1 MRLSVRRTAKTPG
14 TRARAP
20 AQAALVVG
28 ALGVVF
34 GDIGTSPLYTVQ
46 TVFNPG
52 DPHPVAATRESIYGV
67 VSLIFWA
74 VTIVVTLLY
83 VLLVMRADND
93 GEGGIMALITLIRRR
108 RSPGGTRTKLVL
120 AALGIFG
127 ASLFFGDSMI
137 TPAISVLSAV
147 EGLKVVAPSL
157 GQLVVPVTV
166 AIIVVLFAT
175 QRLGSAAV
183 GRLFGPV
190 MIVWFTVV
198 GACGIA
204 GVATHPA
211 ILGALSPTYALGF
224 LTGHFATA
232 FFALAAVVLA
242 ITGAEALYADMGHFG
257 RAPVTR
263 AWLLLVFPALVF
275 NYMGQGALILH
286 NPSAN
291 IANPFFLLVPHA
303 VRLPMVLLATAATV
317 IASQAV
323 ITGAFSVAHQAVQLG
338 YLPRL
343 RISHTSE
350 QTIGQIYVPW
360 INWAL
365 MVSVVTLVLAFE
377 SSQALAFAYG
387 VAVTGTITITT
398 LLFFYIVRH
407 QWRTPLWLVL
417 TGGGAFLLFDVL
429 FLAANLTKIA
439 HGAWLPLLIGVAVF
453 TVLTTWQRGRELVTV
468 QRERAEGS
476 LRGFVEEL
484 HRRRPQLQRVPGTAV
499 FLNRN
504 QLTAPLAMRANV
516 EHNHILHEHVVILT
530 IETLP
535 LPHVPP
541 ADRLTIDDLGYADDG
556 ISHVGARFGYM
567 DEPNVPGVLR
577 LAAAAGL
584 ECPLEV
590 DDASYFLSTI
600 ELRAGDTPGMTRWR
614 KRLFVATSRITA
626 DAAEYFGLPR
636 ERTVI
641 MGSRVVL

>member
-1 MRLSVRRTAKTPG
+1 VRRTAKTPG

-67 VSLIFWA
+67 VSLNFWA

-108 RSPGGTRTKLVL
+108 RLPGGTRTKLVL

-137 TPAISVLSAV
+137 TPAISVLSAA
-147 EGLKVVAPSL
+147 EGLKVVEPSL

-190 MIVWFTVV
+190 MIVWFTVI

-211 ILGALSPTYALGF
+211 ILKALSPTYALGF
-224 LTGHFATA
+224 LAGHFATA

-263 AWLLLVFPALVF
+263 AWLLLVFPALVL
-275 NYMGQGALILH
+275 NYTGQGALILH
-286 NPSAN
+286 NPSTN

-303 VRLPMVLLATAATV
+303 IRLPMVLLATAATV

-343 RISHTSE
+343 RVSHTSE

-377 SSQALAFAYG
+377 SSEALAFAYG

-453 TVLTTWQRGRELVTV
+453 TVLSTWQRGRELVTA

-476 LRGFVEEL
+476 LRGFVEDL
-484 HRRRPQLQRVPGTAV
+484 HERRPPLQRVPGTAV

-504 QLTAPLAMRANV
+504 KLTAPLAMRANV

-535 LPHVPP
+535 LPHVAP
-541 ADRLTIDDLGYADDG
+541 ADRLRIDDLGYADDG

-590 DDASYFLSTI
+590 DAASYFLSTI
-600 ELRAGDTPGMTRWR
+600 ELRAGDAPGMTRWR